1 MPHDLANSTNTA
13 PSRPSILLKQL
24 AVVALIG
31 AILAAGTAYKL
42 ADKGLWGL
50 AFAGVLATVATWQAA
65 HISKFLRIFSGLFA
79 VEYACF
85 TTIIVLGRLDFWPD
99 VLSSAMPPLSLAASV
114 AVFAILIYAI
124 SFIPVIKS
132 VTIISDRYF
141 DHAGT
146 TQINVWPFKQANIDE
161 RLLATLMIIFLIVVN
176 QAQVGISV
184 RLSFFN
190 RDWFNAIQNKDPA
203 AFWSLLYTVFLF
215 WAAIYIASAIIE
227 YLVQSS
233 LMIRWRRWLTDQYI
247 SSWLGDGTHYRMALI
262 GQDADN
268 PDQRIAD
275 DVGSFINRTY
285 DFSISMLAQLSSLV
299 SFSIILWQLSDQFT
313 VPGTDIVVP
322 GFLFWVALIYAA
334 FGTWITHMIGR
345 RLVKLDFDQQ
355 RYEADF
361 RFSLARLREYTEQ
374 IALLNGEKTEKS
386 ALMRRFSEVIR
397 NFFAIV
403 ACRKRMMM
411 FTASYGQISPI
422 IPYVVAAPFYFA
434 GKVQLGAM
442 TQTAGAFGR
451 VEGALSYFINA
462 YTSLAA
468 YVAILQRLT
477 TFDRSIDEA
486 KRLGYQPETI
496 IREQTGDDGALEL
509 QNLSLTLPNG
519 KPLLSAHHLFH
530 AGQSILIS
538 GPSGSGKST
547 LLRALAGLWSYGS
560 GRLRTPSTQTMML
573 APQRPYLPIAS
584 LRMAVSYP
592 AGEHAYST
600 DEVAQALEAV
610 GLPALIAEMDEEHVW
625 SQRLSGGEQQRL
637 AMARALLAKP
647 AWLFLDEATAS
658 LDEASEARL
667 YTMLK
672 QQLPQ
677 TTLISIG
684 HRSTLL
690 AFHEVKLILEP
701 TATAGMRLHVA
712 NAS

>member
-509 QNLSLTLPNG
+509 RNLALTLPNG

-547 LLRALAGLWSYGS
+547 LLRALAGLWPYGS
-560 GRLRTPSTQTMML
+560 GRLRTPSTRTMML

-592 AGEHAYST
+592 AAEHAYSK

>member
-1 MPHDLANSTNTA
+1 MPHDLDNPSNTA
-13 PSRPSILLKQL
+13 PSRPGLLLKKL
-24 AVVALIG
+24 ATVALIG
-31 AILAAGTAYKL
+31 ALLAAGAAYQL

-50 AFAGVLATVATWQAA
+50 AFAGLLAGIATWQAA
-65 HISKFLRIFSGLFA
+65 GISKFLRIFSGLFA
-79 VEYACF
+79 VEYASF
-85 TTIIVLGRLDFWPD
+85 TTIIVLGRLNLWPEA
-99 VLSSAMPPLSLAASV
+99 LAAAMPPLSLAASV

-132 VTIISDRYF
+132 VTTISDRYF

-146 TQINVWPFKQANIDE
+146 TQVTVWPFKQARIDE

-190 RDWFNAIQNKDPA
+190 RDWFNAIQNKDSE

-247 SSWLGDGTHYRMALI
+247 SSWMGDGTHYRMALM

-322 GFLFWVALIYAA
+322 GFLFWVALLYAA
-334 FGTWITHMIGR
+334 FGTFVTHMIGR
-345 RLVKLDFDQQ
+345 KLVKLDFDQQ

-374 IALLNGEKTEKS
+374 IALLNGERTEKS
-386 ALMRRFSEVIR
+386 ALMQRFSEVIR
-397 NFFAIV
+397 NFFGIV
-403 ACRKRMMM
+403 ALRKRMMM

-486 KRLGYQPETI
+486 KKLGYEPETI
-496 IREQTGDDGALEL
+496 IREQTGDHGALEL
-509 QNLSLTLPNG
+509 QHLSLTLPNG
-519 KPLLSAHHLFH
+519 KPLLSADHLFH
-530 AGQSILIS
+530 PGQSILIS

-547 LLRALAGLWSYGS
+547 LLRALAGLWPYGS

-573 APQRPYLPIAS
+573 VPQRPYLPIAS

-592 AGEHAYST
+592 ANEQAYSR
-600 DEVAQALEAV
+600 DDVARALEAV
-610 GLPALIAEMDEEHVW
+610 GLSALIGGMDEEHVW

-637 AMARALLAKP
+637 ALARALLAKS

-658 LDEASEARL
+658 LDEAGEARL

-672 QQLPQ
+672 QHLPQ

-690 AFHEVKLILEP
+690 AFHDVKLTLEP
-701 TATAGMRLHVA
+701 TGEAGMQLKSA
-712 NAS
+712 PTS